1 MGLFRPARRVRSP
14 DGTEWE
20 LYVSKTALP
29 PWREGGVTDYD
40 PDFRVSFV
48 VGIFDAIW
56 GGLVVPLLR
65 FLALFPV
72 AVVRGH
78 RSRAVRIEAVTWFP
92 AQEVRLWTTTDAQ
105 ARGVLDEIAAGLAEG
120 KFVEPLGSVY
130 AGRERD

>member
-1 MGLFRPARRVRSP
+1 MGLFRPSRRVTSP

-29 PWREGGVTDYD
+29 PWREGGVTDFD
-40 PDFRVSFV
+40 PDFRVGSV

-56 GGLVVPLLR
+56 GAFVAPLLR

-72 AVVRGH
+72 AVVRGR

-92 AQEVRLWTTTDAQ
+92 EQEVRLWTTTDALVQ
-105 ARGVLDEIAAGLAEG
+105 GVLDQVAAGLADG
-120 KFVEPLGSVY
+120 KFVEPEGCVY
-130 AGRERD
+130 NGVERD